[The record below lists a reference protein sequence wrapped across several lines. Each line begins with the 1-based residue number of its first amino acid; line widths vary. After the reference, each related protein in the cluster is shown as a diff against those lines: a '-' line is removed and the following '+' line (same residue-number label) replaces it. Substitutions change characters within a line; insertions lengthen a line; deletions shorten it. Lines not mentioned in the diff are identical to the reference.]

1 MKLLI
6 VDFRLQIDF
15 GLLIGRS
22 PQGSRTSRRRVSS
35 ARAAISAV
43 IVLLLTVTAAR
54 ASELGDDLAARRARV
69 MDRLGPEA
77 ILILWSAPTA
87 RYSNDVD
94 YKYRQDSNLYYLTG
108 VTQPDTMLILMPGN
122 ETRREILFVKDRNP
136 AQEQWTGPL
145 LSAEEARRETGI
157 GIVLPSSQFEP
168 FAAAMLGGRGSGA
181 VSGKEAARFFDALS
195 AGRARV
201 GLVLDPNRGVNDP
214 LTPPLEFARRIR
226 DRFVGFAVTDAAKIL
241 SELRLVKTPYERKVL
256 TKSFEISNEAQ
267 LAGMRAARPGAYEY
281 EVKAAI
287 EAVHYGRGAAPG
299 YPSIVGSGPNATIL
313 HYPGGAR
320 QMQAGELLL
329 VDAACSLDYLTGDI
343 TRTYPTSGTFSP
355 GQRDIYAI
363 VLQAQLE
370 GIQAARPGVS
380 ILDIHR
386 RTVEVIKTGL
396 LKLGL
401 ITDVSGEQYRIW
413 YTHGASHY
421 IGIDVHDVGD
431 GDHPLEAGMAFTIEP
446 GIYIRQGALD
456 SLPRTPENIAF
467 IEKVQPAVRKYADIG
482 VRIEDS
488 FLLDASGLRN
498 LSGAL
503 PKTIDD
509 IEALMRGRSR

>member
-1 MKLLI
+1 MTSQI
-6 VDFRLQIDF
+6 AGCRLQIGRR
-15 GLLIGRS
+15 GLPSLI
-22 PQGSRTSRRRVSS
+22 
-35 ARAAISAV
+35 AIVIALLGIATAV
-43 IVLLLTVTAAR
+43 R
-54 ASELGDDLAARRARV
+54 ASEVSDDLAARRARV

-77 ILILWSAPTA
+77 MLILWSAPAA
-87 RYSNDVD
+87 RYSNNID
-94 YKYRQDSNLYYLTG
+94 YKYRQDSNLYYLTS

-136 AQEQWTGPL
+136 AQELWTGRL
-145 LSAEEARRETGI
+145 LSAEEARAETGI
-157 GIVLPSSQFEP
+157 GTVLPSSQFEL
-168 FAAAMLGGRGSGA
+168 FATAMLAGRGSGA
-181 VSGKEAARFFDALS
+181 ISAKEAARLFDALS
-195 AGRARV
+195 AGRARL
-201 GLVLDPNRGVNDP
+201 GLVLNPNRGVNDP
-214 LTPPLEFARRIR
+214 LTPPLEFARQIR
-226 DRFVGFAVTDAAKIL
+226 DRFVGFAMTDVTKIFAD
-241 SELRLVKTPYERKVL
+241 LRLVKTPYERKVL
-256 TKSFEISNEAQ
+256 AKTFEISNEAQ

-299 YPSIVGSGPNATIL
+299 YPSIVGSGPNATVL
-313 HYPGGAR
+313 HYPDGAR

-329 VDAACSLDYLTGDI
+329 VDAASSLEYLTGDI

-355 GQRDIYAI
+355 AQKDIYAI

-370 GIQAARPGVS
+370 GIQAAKPGAS

-386 RTVEVIKTGL
+386 RTVEVIKAGL

-401 ITDVSGEQYRIW
+401 LTDATGEQYRLW
-413 YTHGASHY
+413 YPHGASHH
-421 IGIDVHDVGD
+421 IGIDVHDAED
-431 GDHPLEAGMAFTIEP
+431 GSHPLEPGMAFTIEP
-446 GIYIRQGALD
+446 GIYIRQIALD

-488 FLLDASGLRN
+488 FLLEESGLRN

-509 IEALMRGRSR
+509 IEALMRRRQK

>member
-1 MKLLI
+1 MEWQDCRI
-6 VDFRLQIDF
+6 AGLQI
-15 GLLIGRS
+15 GRR
-22 PQGSRTSRRRVSS
+22 GRLRF
-35 ARAAISAV
+35 AAIIVALLGIATAV
-43 IVLLLTVTAAR
+43 R
-54 ASELGDDLAARRARV
+54 ASDFSDDLAARRARV
-69 MDRLGPEA
+69 MERLGPEA
-77 ILILWSAPTA
+77 MLILWSAPTA

-122 ETRREILFVKDRNP
+122 ETHREMLFVKDPNP
-136 AQEQWTGPL
+136 AQEHWTGRL
-145 LSAEEARRETGI
+145 LSVEEARTGTGI
-157 GIVLPSSQFEP
+157 GTVLPSSQFEP
-168 FAAAMLGGRGSGA
+168 FATAMLGGRGSGVISA
-181 VSGKEAARFFDALS
+181 KEAARFFDALA
-195 AGRARV
+195 AGRARL

-214 LTPPLEFARRIR
+214 LTPPLEFARQIR
-226 DRFVGFAVTDAAKIL
+226 DRFLGFAVTDATKIL
-241 SELRLVKTPYERKVL
+241 SDLRLVKTPYERKVL

-267 LAGMRAARPGAYEY
+267 LAGMRAAQPGAYEY

-313 HYPGGAR
+313 HYPDGAR
-320 QMQAGELLL
+320 QVQAGDLLL
-329 VDAACSLDYLTGDI
+329 VDAACSLEYLTGDI
-343 TRTYPTSGTFSP
+343 TRTYPVNGTFSP
-355 GQRDIYAI
+355 AQEDIYAI

-370 GIQAARPGVS
+370 GIRAARPGAS
-380 ILDIHR
+380 IRDVHR
-386 RTVEVIKTGL
+386 RTVEVVKTGL

-401 ITDVSGEQYRIW
+401 LTDVSGEQYRIW

-431 GDHPLEAGMAFTIEP
+431 GNRPLEPGMAFTIEP
-446 GIYIRQGALD
+446 GIYVRQLALD
-456 SLPRTPENIAF
+456 SLPRTPDNIAF

-488 FLLDASGLRN
+488 FLLEESGLRN

-503 PKTIDD
+503 PKTIDE
-509 IEALMRGRSR
+509 IEALMRRRPK

>member
-1 MKLLI
+1 M
-6 VDFRLQIDF
+6 
-15 GLLIGRS
+15 
-22 PQGSRTSRRRVSS
+22 RR
-35 ARAAISAV
+35 AV
-43 IVLLLTVTAAR
+43 FAVLLLLATAPAAR
-54 ASELGDDLAARRARV
+54 ASEFSDDLAARRARV

-77 ILILWSAPTA
+77 MLILWSAPAA

-122 ETRREILFVKDRNP
+122 GTRREILFIKDRDP
-136 AQEQWTGPL
+136 AREHWTGRL
-145 LSAEEARRETGI
+145 LSAEETRTQTGI
-157 GIVLPSSQFEP
+157 GLVLPSSQFEP
-168 FAAAMLGGRGSGA
+168 FATAMLGRRGSAAIGA
-181 VSGKEAARFFDALS
+181 NEAARFFDALS

-201 GLVLDPNRGVNDP
+201 ALVLDPNRGVNDP
-214 LTPPLEFARRIR
+214 LTLPLEFARKIR
-226 DRFVGFAVTDAAKIL
+226 DRFVGFAVTDATKIL
-241 SELRLVKTPYERKVL
+241 SDLRLVKTPYERKVL
-256 TKSFEISNEAQ
+256 TRSFAISNAAQ

-313 HYPGGAR
+313 HYPDGAR

-343 TRTYPTSGTFSP
+343 TRTYPVSGTFSP
-355 GQRDIYAI
+355 AQKDIYAL

-370 GIQAARPGVS
+370 GIQAARPGAS
-380 ILDIHR
+380 IQDVHR

-396 LKLGL
+396 LELGL
-401 ITDVSGEQYRIW
+401 LTDISGEQYRIW

-431 GDHPLEAGMAFTIEP
+431 GTRPLEAGMAFTIEP
-446 GIYIRQGALD
+446 GIYIRQSALD

-488 FLLDASGLRN
+488 FLLEESGLKN
-498 LSGAL
+498 LSGTL

-509 IEALMRGRSR
+509 IEALMRRRSK

>member
-1 MKLLI
+1 MQKAKGTRQHARCL
-6 VDFRLQIDF
+6 RL
-15 GLLIGRS
+15 
-22 PQGSRTSRRRVSS
+22 
-35 ARAAISAV
+35 AAIGIAV
-43 IVLLLTVTAAR
+43 LGIAAAAR
-54 ASELGDDLAARRARV
+54 AGEFSDDLAARRARV

-77 ILILWSAPTA
+77 VLILWSAPPA

-122 ETRREILFVKDRNP
+122 ETHREILFVKDRNP
-136 AQEQWTGPL
+136 AQEHWTGRL
-145 LSAEEARRETGI
+145 LGADESRIQTGI
-157 GIVLPSSQFEP
+157 GTVLPSSQFES
-168 FAAAMLGGRGSGA
+168 FATAILTGRGSGA
-181 VSGKEAARFFDALS
+181 ITTNEAARFFDALS

-214 LTPPLEFARRIR
+214 LTPPLEFARQIR
-226 DRFVGFAVTDAAKIL
+226 DRFVGFAVTDATKIFAD
-241 SELRLVKTPYERKVL
+241 LRLIKTPYERKML

-313 HYPGGAR
+313 HYPDDAR
-320 QMQAGELLL
+320 QMHAGELLL
-329 VDAACSLDYLTGDI
+329 VDAACSLAYLTGDI
-343 TRTYPTSGTFSP
+343 TRAYPTSGTFSP
-355 GQRDIYAI
+355 AQKDIYAL
-363 VLQAQLE
+363 VLQAQME
-370 GIQAARPGVS
+370 GIQAARPGAA
-380 ILDIHR
+380 ILDVHR

-401 ITDVSGEQYRIW
+401 LTDVSGEQYRIW

-431 GDHPLEAGMAFTIEP
+431 RSHPLEPGMAFTIEP
-446 GIYIRQGALD
+446 GIYIRQSALD

-488 FLLDASGLRN
+488 FLLEESGLRN
-498 LSGAL
+498 LSAAL

-509 IEALMRGRSR
+509 IEALMRRRGR